1 MQTVP
6 FVPGLSALA
15 PRFDGIICDVW
26 GVLHNGVIGYTAA
39 GEALRRYRQE
49 TGNRVVLLT
58 NAPRPAA
65 EIEVILDRFSI
76 PRDAYDAIVT
86 SGDVCRTLLAEGDA
100 RRAYH
105 LGPDRDL
112 PLFAG
117 LDLALVP
124 EADAEIVVCTGLFD
138 DDTETPEDY
147 RASLS
152 RILAR
157 GLPFYC
163 ANPDIVVE
171 RGDRLIYCAGAIAQL
186 YAEMGGKVIIVG
198 KPHAPV
204 YDVAIGT
211 LIRLSG
217 RPLPKERILAI
228 GDALPTDVKGA
239 YGQGIGVLMVTA
251 GIHAADFGPADQPDP
266 ALVAKRLA
274 IEGVAVT
281 AAVPRLVW

>member
-6 FVPGLSALA
+6 FVPGLATLA
-15 PRFDGIICDVW
+15 ARFDGLICDVW
-26 GVLHNGVIGYTAA
+26 GVLHNGVIGYAAA
-39 GEALRRYRQE
+39 GEALARYRTE
-49 TGNRVVLLT
+49 TGNKVVLLT

-65 EIEVILDRFSI
+65 EIEVILDRYKI
-76 PRDAYDAIVT
+76 PRSAYDAIVT
-86 SGDVCRTLLAEGDA
+86 SGDVCRTLLAEGGA
-100 RRAYH
+100 KRAYH

-117 LDLALVP
+117 LDLTLVS
-124 EADAEIVVCTGLFD
+124 EDEAEIVVCTGLFD
-138 DDTETPEDY
+138 DETETPENY

-152 RILAR
+152 RMLAR
-157 GLPFYC
+157 DVTFIC

-186 YAEMGGKVIIVG
+186 YAEMGGRVMIVG

-204 YDVAIGT
+204 YEVAIGT
-211 LIRLSG
+211 LNRLSG
-217 RPLPKERILAI
+217 RSIPKERILAI

-239 YGQGIGVLMVTA
+239 FGQGIGVLMVTA
-251 GIHAADFGPADQPDP
+251 GIHAADFGPADAPDP

-281 AAVPRLVW
+281 AALPRLVW